1 MNTKYG
7 FFKPLLLSSSIA
19 LALAPANSVYAQ
31 ACLDLNN
38 NRLYLP
44 ATQAG
49 SLGNYNL
56 SFNLATRQPLS
67 FELVVDDI
75 QAIDAIETPNA
86 LYSLTTGQLS
96 IPALVVDTT
105 WWQAELS
112 QKNTAE
118 YHFEVVE
125 AATLQ
130 APENAVIDNAC
141 NTPHSNRLVVDT
153 GQNQAYDSNGNV
165 ISPPAG
171 EAFYGQDVDY
181 HSAGFLFTD
190 NSDGTVRDNNTELTW
205 QQTPSAEKYA
215 WQAAQDYCAALELG
229 GQDDWRAPS
238 LKELISI
245 EDFSQGWP
253 YIDTE
258 YFSLGDEEIGKQL
271 QFWSSNDYQVGTTH
285 GGAASAFGLNYGT
298 GHIKAY
304 PVGGNANGGEAP
316 ADGAPTSGA
325 PVGTDT
331 SSDIPPP
338 PDDASQAQDGELPP
352 PPSGEAPTGGNVAS
366 KFVRC
371 VRGDAYAV
379 NEFVDNGDGTVSDI
393 ATGLMWMQADSGE
406 GKDWENALAS
416 AENLEQAGYS
426 DWRLPNVKELQSIVD
441 YSGVYPAIDANFF
454 QVTDADAYFWTSTS
468 AYFSSVSEEAA
479 KRYWAWYVAFGYAVD
494 NAGNDSHG
502 AGAVRYDT
510 KVEGG
515 PAGEDAERVY
525 NYARAVRNIGAE

>member
-7 FFKPLLLSSSIA
+7 FFKPLLLSSSIT
-19 LALAPANSVYAQ
+19 LALAQANSVYAQ
-31 ACLDLNN
+31 ACLDINN

-49 SLGNYNL
+49 SLGNYNF
-56 SFNLATRQPLS
+56 SFNLATRQPLR
-67 FELVVDDI
+67 FDIVADDI
-75 QAIDAIETPNA
+75 QVIDDIENPKA
-86 LYSLTTGQLS
+86 VYSPTTGQLS
-96 IPALVVDTT
+96 IPALVVDDT

-112 QKNTAE
+112 QQNAAA
-118 YHFEVVE
+118 YSFDVVE
-125 AATLQ
+125 ATAIQ
-130 APENAVIDNAC
+130 APENVVIANAC
-141 NTPHSNRLVVDT
+141 DTQHSNRFVVDT

-165 ISPPAG
+165 ISPQAG

-190 NSDGTVRDNNTELTW
+190 NGDGTVRDNNTELTW
-205 QQTPSAEKYA
+205 QQTPSAEKYT
-215 WQAAQDYCAALELG
+215 WQVGQDYCEALELA

-253 YIDTE
+253 YIDTD
-258 YFSLGDEEIGKQL
+258 YFSFGDEEIGKQL
-271 QFWSSNDYQVGTTH
+271 QFWSSNDYKVGTTH

-304 PVGGNANGGEAP
+304 PSGDGMEGAGEVP
-316 ADGAPTSGA
+316 TDGS

-338 PDDASQAQDGELPP
+338 PD
-352 PPSGEAPTGGNVAS
+352 GEAPGGGGNVAA

-379 NEFVDNGDGTVSDI
+379 NEFIDNGDGTISDL
-393 ATGLMWMQADSGE
+393 ATGLMWMQTDSGE
-406 GKDWENALAS
+406 GKDWENALAY
-416 AENLEQAGYS
+416 AENLEHAGYS

-454 QVTDADAYFWTSTS
+454 QVTDIDAYFWTSTS
-468 AYFSSVSEEAA
+468 AFFSNASEEAQ

-494 NAGNDSHG
+494 KEGNDSHG

-515 PAGEDAERVY
+515 PSGEDAERVY
-525 NYARAVRNIGAE
+525 NYARAVRNIDAE